1 MAAEPEPPWRPGAA
15 ICDTTELA
23 HVLEAIGF
31 GQGDGAY
38 NLIAQ
43 KLSDR
48 GCKHVADL
56 RDNWTRQEL
65 ISTIRPLGAKRAPIS
80 YVEAILTGL
89 GGMELEGE
97 RELAIKKEERKY
109 TGGDMTERSKK
120 VRPSK
125 GFNPFMYDPD
135 GALYKFMP
143 GKDSMKHLGSEEE
156 KLCMDLIWL
165 YANADVEPSMGAYL
179 PEGMPFRLAQLHT
192 QRLPPF
198 APKILRGIMATEV
211 PLTLEE
217 IKKKYKDRFQNGR
230 NTPYKRMVLDADL
243 ADYFTPQVAKHLR
256 FVPAGDDALID
267 NIRNRAMA
275 TFVGIFAGTIPRMVV
290 KPGAKQVPPPV
301 KKGFPAA
308 PGLTGGLGK
317 SATPAADGDSSEDD
331 APTLNDLAANTLAA
345 AAATTAAAAAAAAD
359 DDADDID
366 GLLLNGSSTALPP
379 APLRSKQQGPSGR
392 RAAAG
397 SSSTLS
403 KKQQQ
408 SEKRKAGLGKGGGKG
423 AHLCTRRRKKP
434 KTKLHPHDGSEESSE
449 DGDSPEGGDS
459 SEEDE
464 GLEPAR
470 PPLATKTTGS
480 AGRGALPLQAAPAP
494 STLHT
499 PHGYSCP
506 SPVS

>member
-43 KLSDR
+43 KLCDR

-56 RDNWTRQEL
+56 RANWTRQEL

-143 GKDSMKHLGSEEE
+143 GKDSVKHMGSEEE

-198 APKILRGIMATEV
+198 APKILRGIVATEV

-230 NTPYKRMVLDADL
+230 NTPYKRMVLDADF

-256 FVPAGDDALID
+256 FVPAGDDALTTLVHGDLRVD
-267 NIRNRAMA
+267 NC
-275 TFVGIFAGTIPRMVV
+275 IFA
-290 KPGAKQVPPPV
+290 
-301 KKGFPAA
+301 
-308 PGLTGGLGK
+308 
-317 SATPAADGDSSEDD
+317 
-331 APTLNDLAANTLAA
+331 
-345 AAATTAAAAAAAAD
+345 
-359 DDADDID
+359 
-366 GLLLNGSSTALPP
+366 
-379 APLRSKQQGPSGR
+379 
-392 RAAAG
+392 
-397 SSSTLS
+397 
-403 KKQQQ
+403 
-408 SEKRKAGLGKGGGKG
+408 
-423 AHLCTRRRKKP
+423 H
-434 KTKLHPHDGSEESSE
+434 
-449 DGDSPEGGDS
+449 DSPEVVAMLDW
-459 SEEDE
+459 E
-464 GLEPAR
+464 
-470 PPLATKTTGS
+470 LATLGDPATDL
-480 AGRGALPLQAAPAP
+480 ALA
-494 STLHT
+494 TLPYDT
-499 PHGYSCP
+499 PTAWP
-506 SPVS
+506 

>member
-43 KLSDR
+43 KLCDR

-143 GKDSMKHLGSEEE
+143 GKGSVKHMGSEEE

-317 SATPAADGDSSEDD
+317 SATPAADGDSSEDE
-331 APTLNDLAANTLAA
+331 PTLNDLAANTLAA

-434 KTKLHPHDGSEESSE
+434 KTNLHPHDGSEESSE

>member
-43 KLSDR
+43 KLCDR

-143 GKDSMKHLGSEEE
+143 GKDSVKHMGSEEE

-230 NTPYKRMVLDADL
+230 NTPYKRMVLDEDF

-256 FVPAGDDALID
+256 FVPASDDALID
-267 NIRNRAMA
+267 NIRNTAMA

-317 SATPAADGDSSEDD
+317 SATPAADGDSSEDE
-331 APTLNDLAANTLAA
+331 PTLNDLAANTLAA
-345 AAATTAAAAAAAAD
+345 AAATTAAAAD
-359 DDADDID
+359 DDDDADADDID

-434 KTKLHPHDGSEESSE
+434 KTNLHPHDGSEESSE